1 MYEKLPIRCSNGAN
15 DPIVI
20 RTATGEVGMLTE
32 DNALYVRAVDV
43 NDLCAALQRAAK
55 ELEVETE

>member
-1 MYEKLPIRCSNGAN
+1 MVEKLDIRCSNGAN

-32 DNALYVRAVDV
+32 DNALYVRAADV

-55 ELEVETE
+55 SLEVKAK